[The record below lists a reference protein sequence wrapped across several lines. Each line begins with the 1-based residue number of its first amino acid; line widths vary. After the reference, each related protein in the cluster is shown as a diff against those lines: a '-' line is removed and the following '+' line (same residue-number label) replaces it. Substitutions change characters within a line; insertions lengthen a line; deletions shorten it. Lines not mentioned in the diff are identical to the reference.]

1 MHPKVSILIP
11 CYNAEQWIAQAIES
25 ALDQTYANKEVI
37 VVDDGSTDRSLP
49 IIQRFDQYI
58 HWETQP
64 NQGGNITRNRLL
76 ELSTGEWLQ
85 YLDADDYLLPEKVQ
99 KQVNFLS
106 LFPDSDVIWSP
117 GLVEYQEE
125 NSSYIQPGP
134 IHKETDLWVL
144 LARWFLP
151 QTGRVI
157 WRKKA
162 LIDVGN
168 WKVDQPCCQEHELY
182 LRLLI
187 AGKKFRYLCESDS
200 VYRLWKKETVSRKE
214 PQKTLQNRLQIED
227 RIEEYLKAHKQ
238 LNRARSDAINQA
250 RFECARLL
258 WNYDRDAAI
267 KVISKIKLS
276 SPRFKPSPKMVP
288 TTYIFLYKILGFPLS
303 ERIAQSKRSLL
314 KSITQVSVEIKKH
327 PIFNKI

>member
-25 ALDQTYANKEVI
+25 ALNQTYANKEVI
-37 VVDDGSTDRSLP
+37 VVDDGSTDHSLS
-49 IIQRFDQYI
+49 IIQKFDQYI

-85 YLDADDYLLPEKVQ
+85 YLDADDYLLPEKV
-99 KQVNFLS
+99 KNQVLFLS
-106 LFPDSDVIWSP
+106 LHPDSDVIWSP
-117 GLVEYQEE
+117 GLIECYEE

-134 IHKETDLWVL
+134 IHKETDLWIL

-151 QTGRVI
+151 QTGRVL
-157 WRKKA
+157 WRKQA
-162 LIDVGN
+162 LIDVGS

-182 LRLLI
+182 LRFLI
-187 AGKKFRYLCESDS
+187 AGKTFRYLCESDS
-200 VYRLWKKETVSRKE
+200 VYRLWKQDTVSRKD
-214 PQKTLQNRLQIED
+214 PQKTIEYRLEIED
-227 RIEEYLKAHKQ
+227 KIEKYLQDQDKFNKS
-238 LNRARSDAINQA
+238 RSDAINQA

-258 WNYDRDAAI
+258 WNYDRDGAA

-276 SPRFKPSPKMVP
+276 SPYFNPSSTMVP
-288 TTYIFLYKILGFPLS
+288 ATYIFFYKILGFQLS

-314 KSITQVSVEIKKH
+314 KLITQINVKIKRH
-327 PIFNKI
+327 QIFNKT